1 VVRRIVA
8 SNIGGTRVVVVVVVV
23 GGGTVV
29 VVVVV
34 VVSGEVGSG
43 IDSGPSPGLHA
54 TAVRHNAT
62 AAPSRLVVLRLS
74 YTEAHR
80 ARSAHP
86 GVSENTSF
94 RWISSQFAPIDAA
107 NGANGRIGTRR
118 GGVVSAS

>member
-1 VVRRIVA
+1 MVA
-8 SNIGGTRVVVVVVVV
+8 SNLGGTRVVVVVVVV

-34 VVSGEVGSG
+34 VVSGDVGSG

-62 AAPSRLVVLRLS
+62 TTPSRLVVLRRS
-74 YTEAHR
+74 YTMAHR

-86 GVSENTSF
+86 EVSENAPF
-94 RWISSQFAPIDAA
+94 RMISSEFSPIRAPGD
-107 NGANGRIGTRR
+107 ANGRITACC